1 MPACDPR
8 GGGNRALLVGVP
20 EYAHKAGKY
29 PGVVPGDLLAVRAS
43 LVELAATLRSGGVFA
58 PDAGRDRLDHV
69 GEGHDGDGFVGEGH
83 DGDGFAGEGHD
94 GAGRDA
100 RDGGSGAGGGGW
112 GAGVVSVE
120 PSGTDDF
127 HVLLGQAAA
136 ETRGV
141 LLFYF
146 AGHGAVPFSGD
157 ELWLQLPGARTV
169 PGEQQVFVGSVPL
182 TTVLSVLATSPA
194 RQIVV
199 ILDCCFAGNAA
210 RVLEGFEQRRR
221 FFLVAAVQAN
231 RRIDAGPEQ
240 TPTPF
245 TAALLD
251 VLRGAAPGRP
261 VTFSTLGPALR
272 KRMAGHRTL
281 SGEPWVPQ
289 LRQGDPDADVV
300 LARADDEPVPGSR
313 PAATRPAV
321 RQDARQPAPP
331 TPSPPEPVP
340 DPDPDPD
347 PGRDLRPDP
356 GRDLR
361 PDPGRDLRPDPGAVP
376 QPASAR
382 PATPQLA
389 SAGPA
394 SGGPSSARPPGPHPT
409 GAHPTGAEPALAEPA
424 TTGPATTGPAT
435 TEPSPAEPSSPGGL
449 TRRRWAPRP
458 APRWVNRRW
467 SRPRWSRRCAVA
479 TSAAAA
485 VLALLGTLLHAA
497 GDGPAARACAPPQE
511 LRVLTDPDLHR
522 VVREAAQRYTL
533 SRANHPDGAC
543 ARVGIT
549 VYAARTSDVITAF
562 HDLSNVWQKPPGQ
575 APRPT
580 DGAPTDGAATAGAS
594 TGGASA
600 GAAGAGAEPS
610 AAPLDPQRDVGAQP
624 DLWIPA
630 SVADVERAHQ
640 ASQDVRF
647 VNTSRPIG
655 YSPTVLALPAPPGSR
670 ETGPRS
676 GRLADLVDA
685 FLDGGDGRHVRR
697 PDPESADAA
706 LFATR
711 ALYGAQQAGA
721 VERRLAHAGPLAPD
735 GAGLLCALAGDREA
749 DRGTAAVVPEYL
761 LRSGALECGA
771 QTRVPRRVVYPDDV
785 PALAPVAVSLA
796 WEGADQD
803 SATARARAAGITSFS
818 DWLTGPE
825 GQRTLRTAG
834 FWSKDEEPPP
844 GGERVPGGPGVLPS
858 RTGPT
863 GADLGRVLERYR
875 AASGPGRVLYLLDTS
890 PSMTGVWDD
899 PDGGPA
905 LLARSMEGLG
915 PRDEYGAWRVAAPD
929 GAERPYDTGL
939 LEFGTH
945 EDRAAVE
952 RELMERVR
960 PTEHEADPYGALRDA
975 VAEVARRGAGDERPG
990 VVVLLTDDEDN
1001 GRKGARV
1008 DLAGLLEAVREHGVP
1023 VAVVS
1028 FSSRGCDAGQPDRRI
1043 ADASDGTCLDQRDD
1057 QMAGLRDAVAQTV
1070 EGDQGDAA

>member
-29 PGVVPGDLLAVRAS
+29 PGVVPGDLLAVRTS
-43 LVELAATLRSGGVFA
+43 LVELAATLRAGGVFA

-69 GEGHDGDGFVGEGH
+69 GEGHDGAGFVGEGY
-83 DGDGFAGEGHD
+83 DGEGHD
-94 GAGRDA
+94 VAGRDA
-100 RDGGSGAGGGGW
+100 RDGGSAAGGGGW

-231 RRIDAGPEQ
+231 RRIDAGPAE

-300 LARADDEPVPGSR
+300 LARADDEPVPAL
-313 PAATRPAV
+313 PPDATRPPAV

-331 TPSPPEPVP
+331 APPPP

-347 PGRDLRPDP
+347 PDPVPVPVPDP
-356 GRDLR
+356 GRDLS
-361 PDPGRDLRPDPGAVP
+361 PDPGASP
-376 QPASAR
+376 QPASVQ
-382 PATPQLA
+382 PATPQ
-389 SAGPA
+389 
-394 SGGPSSARPPGPHPT
+394 PT
-409 GAHPTGAEPALAEPA
+409 GAGPTSDGSASAQPASPHPTGAEPALAEPA
-424 TTGPATTGPAT
+424 TTGPATTGPVTTGPAT
-435 TEPSPAEPSSPGGL
+435 TEPPAAEPSPAEPSPPGRR
-449 TRRRWAPRP
+449 TPRRWAPRP
-458 APRWVNRRW
+458 APRWAGRRW
-467 SRPRWSRRCAVA
+467 SRPRWSRRWAVV

-522 VVREAAQRYTL
+522 VVRDAAQAYTL

-575 APRPT
+575 AARPT
-580 DGAPTDGAATAGAS
+580 DGAPTDGTATAGAP

-600 GAAGAGAEPS
+600 GAAGEGAEPS

-630 SVADVERAHQ
+630 SAADVERAHQ

-647 VNTSRPIG
+647 GNTSRPIG

-711 ALYGAQQAGA
+711 ALYGGQQAGA

-749 DRGTAAVVPEYL
+749 DRRTAAVVPEYL

-785 PALAPVAVSLA
+785 PALAPVTVSLA

-803 SATARARAAGITSFS
+803 SATADARAAGIRSFS
-818 DWLTGPE
+818 DWLVGSE
-825 GQRTLRTAG
+825 GQHALRKAG
-834 FWSKDEEPPP
+834 FWSKDGKPPP
-844 GGERVPGGPGVLPS
+844 GGEQVTGGPGVLPS

-863 GADLGRVLERYR
+863 GADLIRVLERYR

-945 EDRAAVE
+945 EDRAAVA

-1008 DLAGLLEAVREHGVP
+1008 DLAGLLAAVREHGVP

-1057 QMAGLRDAVAQTV
+1057 QMAGLRDAVAQTA

>member
-43 LVELAATLRSGGVFA
+43 LVELAATLRAGGVFA
-58 PDAGRDRLDHV
+58 PDTGRDRPD
-69 GEGHDGDGFVGEGH
+69 HDGECHDGAGFVGECH
-83 DGDGFAGEGHD
+83 DGGGFVGESHD
-94 GAGRDA
+94 GADRDA
-100 RDGGSGAGGGGW
+100 RGGGSGAGGGGL
-112 GAGVVSVE
+112 GAGVVAVE

-127 HVLLGQAAA
+127 HVLLGQVAA

-231 RRIDAGPEQ
+231 RRIDAGPAE

-261 VTFSTLGPALR
+261 VTFSALGPALR

-289 LRQGDPDADVV
+289 LRQGDPDADVE
-300 LARADDEPVPGSR
+300 LARADDVPVPPPR
-313 PAATRPAV
+313 PAAPRPPAV
-321 RQDARQPAPP
+321 RHDARQPAPP
-331 TPSPPEPVP
+331 APPPPEPVP
-340 DPDPDPD
+340 DPVPVPVPVPDPE
-347 PGRDLRPDP
+347 PGRDLRPE
-356 GRDLR
+356 
-361 PDPGRDLRPDPGAVP
+361 PGAAP
-376 QPASAR
+376 APASAQPASR
-382 PATPQLA
+382 QPTG
-389 SAGPA
+389 AGPA
-394 SGGPSSARPPGPHPT
+394 SGGPASPQPTRP
-409 GAHPTGAEPALAEPA
+409 HPTGAEPAVAEPA
-424 TTGPATTGPAT
+424 TTGPATIEPATAEPPTAEPPTAEPSPTGPA
-435 TEPSPAEPSSPGGL
+435 SPGRR
-449 TRRRWAPRP
+449 TRRRRAPRP
-458 APRWVNRRW
+458 APREVGRRW
-467 SRPRWSRRCAVA
+467 SRPRWSRRWAVA
-479 TSAAAA
+479 ASAAAV
-485 VLALLGTLLHAA
+485 VLALVGTLLYAA
-497 GDGPAARACAPPQE
+497 GDSPTARACAPPQE

-522 VVREAAQRYTL
+522 VVRDAAQTYTL
-533 SRANHPDGAC
+533 SPANHPDGAC

-580 DGAPTDGAATAGAS
+580 DGAPADGAATGGAS
-594 TGGASA
+594 TGGVSA
-600 GAAGAGAEPS
+600 GAAGEGAEPS

-647 VNTSRPIG
+647 VNTTHPIG
-655 YSPTVLALPAPPGSR
+655 YSPTALALPAPPGSR

-685 FLDGGDGRHVRR
+685 FLDGGSGRHVRR
-697 PDPESADAA
+697 PDPESTDAA

-735 GAGLLCALAGDREA
+735 GAGLLCALAGDRKA
-749 DRGTAAVVPEYL
+749 DRRTAAVVPEYL

-803 SATARARAAGITSFS
+803 SDTARARAAGITSFS
-818 DWLTGPE
+818 DWLAGPE
-825 GQRTLRTAG
+825 GQRTLRRAG
-834 FWSKDEEPPP
+834 FWSKDGEPPP
-844 GGERVPGGPGVLPS
+844 GGARVSGGPGVLPS

-890 PSMTGVWDD
+890 PSMTGVWND
-899 PDGGPA
+899 PDGAPA

-929 GAERPYDTGL
+929 EAERPYDTGL
-939 LEFGTH
+939 LGFGTH
-945 EDRAAVE
+945 EDRAAAE
-952 RELMERVR
+952 RELLERVR

-1001 GRKGARV
+1001 GREGARV
-1008 DLAGLLEAVREHGVP
+1008 DLAGLLAAVRERGVP

-1057 QMAGLRDAVAQTV
+1057 QMAGLRDAVAQTA

>member
-43 LVELAATLRSGGVFA
+43 LVELAATLRAGGVFA
-58 PDAGRDRLDHV
+58 PDAGRDRPDHA
-69 GEGHDGDGFVGEGH
+69 GEGHDGDCFVGES
-83 DGDGFAGEGHD
+83 HD

-100 RDGGSGAGGGGW
+100 HDGGGGAGGGGGGL

-127 HVLLGQAAA
+127 HVLLGQVAA

-169 PGEQQVFVGSVPL
+169 PGERQVFVGSVPL

-231 RRIDAGPEQ
+231 RRIDAGPAE

-261 VTFSTLGPALR
+261 VTFSALGPALR
-272 KRMAGHRTL
+272 KRMADHRTL
-281 SGEPWVPQ
+281 SGEPWAPQ

-300 LARADDEPVPGSR
+300 LARADAEPVPPPR
-313 PAATRPAV
+313 PAATRPPAV
-321 RQDARQPAPP
+321 RHDARPPAPP
-331 TPSPPEPVP
+331 APPPPEPDPDTEPVP
-340 DPDPDPD
+340 DPE
-347 PGRDLRPDP
+347 PGRDLRSEPEP
-356 GRDLR
+356 QE
-361 PDPGRDLRPDPGAVP
+361 VP
-376 QPASAR
+376 QPAS
-382 PATPQLA
+382 PQ
-389 SAGPA
+389 
-394 SGGPSSARPPGPHPT
+394 
-409 GAHPTGAEPALAEPA
+409 PTGAEPAPAAPA
-424 TTGPATTGPAT
+424 TTGPASTGPPTTGPPTA
-435 TEPSPAEPSSPGGL
+435 EPSPAEPSSAGRR

-458 APRWVNRRW
+458 APRLVGRRW
-467 SRPRWSRRCAVA
+467 SRPRWSRRWAVA
-479 TSAAAA
+479 TSAAAV
-485 VLALLGTLLHAA
+485 VLALVGTLLYAA
-497 GDGPAARACAPPQE
+497 GDSPAARACAPPQE

-522 VVREAAQRYTL
+522 VVRDAAQTYTL
-533 SRANHPDGAC
+533 SPANHPDGAC

-580 DGAPTDGAATAGAS
+580 DGAPFEGAPTDGASG
-594 TGGASA
+594 GGASA
-600 GAAGAGAEPS
+600 GAAGAGAAPS

-640 ASQDVRF
+640 ASQDVRI

-655 YSPTVLALPAPPGSR
+655 YSPTVLALPAPPGSH

-676 GRLADLVDA
+676 GRLADLIDA
-685 FLDGGDGRHVRR
+685 FLDAGSGRHVRR

-711 ALYGAQQAGA
+711 ALYGGQQAGA

-761 LRSGALECGA
+761 LRSGVLECGA

-803 SATARARAAGITSFS
+803 SDTARARAAGITSFS

-825 GQRTLRTAG
+825 GQHTLRTAG
-834 FWSKDEEPPP
+834 FWSKDGEPPP

-875 AASGPGRVLYLLDTS
+875 AASGPGRVLFLLDTS

-899 PDGGPA
+899 PDGAPA

-929 GAERPYDTGL
+929 AAERPYDIGL

-990 VVVLLTDDEDN
+990 VIVLLTDDEDN

-1008 DLAGLLEAVREHGVP
+1008 DLAGLLAAVREHGVP

-1057 QMAGLRDAVAQTV
+1057 QMAGLRDAVAQTA